1 MASFTKY
8 NVDFK
13 KATTSE
19 EMEKFCME
27 NVINHILKPEG
38 VEAVELYKA
47 VTLKRKE
54 ILDSIYVGEVRYL
67 PNANAKELSAYKN
80 PESEQ
85 SVRGSLAWNI
95 LTTNNVIEF
104 PAKVKMLKL
113 KIFKESDIDD
123 LADTYPEIYEIIMD
137 KIFNDTTGIFVSYI
151 EEKGKQ
157 VKKSR
162 GLQVLAIPTN
172 DVIPE
177 WCKPYIDYTSMVNN
191 IVAPFKSV
199 MELLKFQHV
208 EEGKSHNGVS
218 RKSDRL
224 TNIIRI

>member
-1 MASFTKY
+1 
-8 NVDFK
+8 
-13 KATTSE
+13 
-19 EMEKFCME
+19 ME
-27 NVINHILKPEG
+27 NVKKYILEPEG
-38 VEAVELYKA
+38 VDPIGLYKA
-47 VTLKRKE
+47 ITLKRKE
-54 ILDSIYVGEVRYL
+54 IYESILSGDIKFL

-95 LTTNNVIEF
+95 ISTHNVIEF

-113 KIFKESDIDD
+113 KIFQESDIDD
-123 LADTYPEIYEIIMD
+123 MRETYPEIYDIIMD
-137 KIFNDTTGIFVSYI
+137 KIFNDKTGIFVTYT
-151 EEKGKQ
+151 EEKGKM

-172 DVIPE
+172 DVIPD
-177 WCKPYIDYTSMVNN
+177 WCKPYIDYTSMINN

-199 MELLKFQHV
+199 MELLKFQHT
-208 EEGKSHNGVS
+208 EEGKTHNGVS

-224 TNIIRI
+224 TNVIRI